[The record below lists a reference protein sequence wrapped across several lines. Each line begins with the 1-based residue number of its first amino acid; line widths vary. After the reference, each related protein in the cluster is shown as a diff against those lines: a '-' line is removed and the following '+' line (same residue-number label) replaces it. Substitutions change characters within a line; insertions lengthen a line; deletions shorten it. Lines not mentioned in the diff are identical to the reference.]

1 MPGRETLVYSA
12 PRAASSPDDRPM
24 FPPGSMT
31 VSASGIFKILF
42 WIHQVLLRVPAA
54 TIGLDLVSRGQ
65 TEGILAEN
73 RTPTRV
79 DWWHADVGIRSPNP
93 SKAQSFQITEPAHD
107 KAGVQFLDRPGRRES
122 GATSCGVVG
131 GRDAGHG
138 TRSFNILLSAELH

>member
-65 TEGILAEN
+65 TEGILAAIGLLLAWIGGALMWGFAALIHQK
-73 RTPTRV
+73 R
-79 DWWHADVGIRSPNP
+79 NP
-93 SKAQSFQITEPAHD
+93 SE
-107 KAGVQFLDRPGRRES
+107 
-122 GATSCGVVG
+122 
-131 GRDAGHG
+131 
-138 TRSFNILLSAELH
+138 